1 MACHICVTCGVQ
13 FPFSSSPPP
22 HCPISEDERE
32 FVGKNGQEWT
42 TREEIVGKYENK
54 IKLEEPE
61 LYSIRSEPQFAIGQR
76 AFLVQTPHG
85 NILWDCITLLD
96 QSTLERINQLGGIAA
111 IAISHPHF
119 FASMID
125 WSHAFGDIPI
135 YLHKDIKSWVMR
147 PDDCIHFWDGD
158 TKDLFDGQLKLIRTG
173 GHFQGSQ
180 VLYWPQG
187 ASHKGVL
194 LSGDEPH
201 ICMDPKQ
208 VTFMHSYPNYI
219 PLNGRKVRQIME
231 RLQPI
236 NYDRLYC
243 AVISGGGGDGVV
255 PEKAKYIV
263 QRSGERYLKAI
274 SDD

>member
-1 MACHICVTCGVQ
+1 MAHHICMTCGVQ
-13 FPFSSSPPP
+13 FPLSSTPPA
-22 HCPISEDERE
+22 CCFISEDERE
-32 FVGKNGQEWT
+32 FIGINGQVWT
-42 TREEIVGKYENK
+42 TRQEMVSNYENK
-54 IKLEEPE
+54 IVLEEPG

-76 AFLVQTPHG
+76 AFLVQTSCG
-85 NILWDCITLLD
+85 NILWDCISLLD
-96 QSTLERINQLGGIAA
+96 QSTIDRINELGGISA

-119 FASMID
+119 FGSMVD
-125 WSHAFGDIPI
+125 WSHEFGNAPV
-135 YLHKDIKSWVMR
+135 YLHKDIESWVMR
-147 PDDCIHFWDGD
+147 PDECVHFWEGN

-173 GHFQGSQ
+173 GHFEGSQ

-208 VTFMHSYPNYI
+208 VSFMHSYPNYI
-219 PLNGRKVRQIME
+219 PLNGRKIRQIME
-231 RLQPI
+231 RLQPL

-243 AVISGGGGDGVV
+243 AVISGGGGKGVI
-255 PEKAKYIV
+255 PEKAKQCV
-263 QRSGERYLKAI
+263 ERSGQRYLKAI